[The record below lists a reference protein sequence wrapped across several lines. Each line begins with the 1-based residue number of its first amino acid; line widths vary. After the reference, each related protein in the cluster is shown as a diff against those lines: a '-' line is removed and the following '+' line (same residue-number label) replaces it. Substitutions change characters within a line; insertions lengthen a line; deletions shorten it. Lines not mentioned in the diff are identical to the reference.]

1 MPTQNRTSGLAN
13 PWFQL
18 ALSVAFV
25 TAYELLLKL
34 GATETAHIAGARWA
48 WTGLS
53 GLVSLYVWLAI
64 PLVILSL
71 ITWLHVLRHIP
82 LSIAFPISQVVHAFV
97 PLGSWLVL
105 GESINKLRWDGI
117 VLVLLGLAI
126 VAKPVARMEERL

>member
-1 MPTQNRTSGLAN
+1 MQNRSSGFAN
-13 PWFQL
+13 PWLQL

-25 TAYELLLKL
+25 TTYEVLLKL

-53 GLVSLYVWLAI
+53 GLASLYVWLGI

-82 LSIAFPISQVVHAFV
+82 LSIAFLISLVVHAFV
-97 PLGSWLVL
+97 ALCYWLFL
-105 GESINKLRWDGI
+105 GETLSTLS
-117 VLVLLGLAI
+117 
-126 VAKPVARMEERL
+126 

>member
-1 MPTQNRTSGLAN
+1 MPMQNRTSGLAS

-25 TAYELLLKL
+25 IAYELLLKL
-34 GATETAHIAGARWA
+34 GATETAHIAGVRWA

-64 PLVILSL
+64 PLVVLSL

-82 LSIAFPISQVVHAFV
+82 LSIAFPISQVVHVFV
-97 PLGSWLVL
+97 PLGSWLLL
-105 GESINKLRWDGI
+105 GESISKLRWGGI
-117 VLVLLGLAI
+117 ALVLLGLAI
-126 VAKPVARMEERL
+126 VAKPVGRIEERL

>member
-1 MPTQNRTSGLAN
+1 MPSTCIPMQDRSSELVN

-18 ALSVAFV
+18 GLSVAFV
-25 TAYELLLKL
+25 TAYEILLKL
-34 GATETAHIAGARWA
+34 GATETAHLADARWA

-53 GLVSLYVWLAI
+53 GLASLYVWFAI

-97 PLGSWLVL
+97 PLCSWLFL
-105 GESINKLRWDGI
+105 RESISTLRWCGI
-117 VLVLLGLAI
+117 ALV
-126 VAKPVARMEERL
+126 

>member
-1 MPTQNRTSGLAN
+1 M
-13 PWFQL
+13 
-18 ALSVAFV
+18 
-25 TAYELLLKL
+25 
-34 GATETAHIAGARWA
+34 
-48 WTGLS
+48 

-97 PLGSWLVL
+97 PLGSWLFL

>member
-1 MPTQNRTSGLAN
+1 MQNRPSGLAS

-25 TAYELLLKL
+25 TAYEVLLKL
-34 GATETAHIAGARWA
+34 GATETAHIAGAGWA

-53 GLVSLYVWLAI
+53 GLASLYVWLGI
-64 PLVILSL
+64 PFVILSL
-71 ITWLHVLRHIP
+71 ITWLHVLRYLP

-105 GESINKLRWDGI
+105 GESISELRWCGI
-117 VLVLLGLAI
+117 ALVLLGLAI

>member
-1 MPTQNRTSGLAN
+1 MQMQNRPSGFAD
-13 PWFQL
+13 PWLQL
-18 ALSVAFV
+18 ALSVALV
-25 TAYELLLKL
+25 TTYEVLLKL

-53 GLVSLYVWLAI
+53 GLASLYVWLGI

-97 PLGSWLVL
+97 PLCSWLFL
-105 GESINKLRWDGI
+105 GESISKLRWCGI
-117 VLVLLGLAI
+117 ALVLLGLAI